1 MTLYDSL
8 GANNFGIVNAIIAS
22 GAAISNAIKTAGLNI
37 TGLYIPSAWTAAAIT
52 FQASPDGATYYP
64 VYGLD
69 STGAIVETTLP
80 SAGIPTAAVRF
91 IQIPAGTFDG
101 AGYVIINSGTNAAP
115 VNQGAQRTLP
125 VAVRYYGP
133 Q

>member
-52 FQASPDGATYYP
+52 FQASPDNQTYYP

-101 AGYVIINSGTNAAP
+101 CAYVKINSGTNALP
-115 VNQGAQRTLP
+115 VNQGAARTLI